1 MVGNV
6 ERSGLQQN
14 VIQHWQTPIGTITDM
29 IHANPFAELVIKK
42 FFRSLQ
48 HYGYDVSAAL
58 RSAIDFELKPE
69 DIEKFGTPNA
79 ERVMGF
85 IHSKDS
91 KIVLSREEI
100 QQIQRELNTQ

>member
-6 ERSGLQQN
+6 ERSDLQQN

-48 HYGYDVSAAL
+48 YYDYDLSAAL
-58 RSAIDFELKPE
+58 SSTIDFNLKPE

-79 ERVMGF
+79 ERVICF
-85 IHSKDS
+85 IRAKDS
-91 KIVLSREEI
+91 KIVLPREEI
-100 QQIQRELNTQ
+100 EKIQIDLNTQ